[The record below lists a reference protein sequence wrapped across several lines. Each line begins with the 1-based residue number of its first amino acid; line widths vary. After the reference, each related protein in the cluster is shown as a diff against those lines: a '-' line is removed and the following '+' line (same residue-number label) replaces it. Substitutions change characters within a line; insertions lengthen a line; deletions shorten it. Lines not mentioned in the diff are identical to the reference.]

1 MKRHFLCSL
10 CFLFF
15 FFACIVCPVGADGF
29 SALDIPEPAQCY
41 FSAVAESDLDALLQC
56 FQPDA
61 VIFDVSRK
69 ISGIEAIR
77 TWAENEVIGGR
88 YEILSIVSQLQDRI
102 KLLIK
107 FVPPGFGESASGF
120 KAHYTFDFKQGK
132 IVRMDLQYA

>member
-1 MKRHFLCSL
+1 VKRHFFCSVY
-10 CFLFF
+10 FLVF
-15 FFACIVCPVGADGF
+15 FFAGIVCPVGADGF
-29 SALDIPEPAQCY
+29 SALDIPEPTICY
-41 FSAVAESDLDALLQC
+41 FSAVAESDLDALSQC

-88 YEILSIVSQLQDRI
+88 YEILSIVSQSEDRI
-102 KLLIK
+102 IFLIK

-120 KAHYTFDFKQGK
+120 KAHYTFDFIQGK